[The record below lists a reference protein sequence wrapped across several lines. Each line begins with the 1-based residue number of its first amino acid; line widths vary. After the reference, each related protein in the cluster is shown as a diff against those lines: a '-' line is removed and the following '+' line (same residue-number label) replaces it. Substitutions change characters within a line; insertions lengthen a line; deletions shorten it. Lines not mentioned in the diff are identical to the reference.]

1 MAQIYFYSIASVVI
15 VSLLSFVG
23 VLTIAVSEKKL
34 RSLIMP
40 LVSLSAGTLL
50 GDSFLHLMPEAV
62 AKDKNSTAVWLWLLA
77 GILMFFILEKII
89 HWRHC
94 HLSTASNHPHPVGL
108 MNLVGDGLHN
118 FIDGMI
124 IAGSF
129 LVSPQIGL
137 ATTLAVV
144 AHEIPQEIG
153 DFGILL
159 HAGYSRTKALL
170 LNFASAI
177 TAIIG
182 ALIALIIGSQ
192 VISFTYF
199 IIPFTA
205 GGFIYIATADLI
217 PELKKD
223 TLLAK
228 SLLQLLMIIIGIA
241 IMIALKKNQL
251 NFGQ

>member
-1 MAQIYFYSIASVVI
+1 MLTIYFYTISSVLI
-15 VSLLSFVG
+15 VSLISLIG
-23 VLTIAVSEKKL
+23 VLTLAVSEKKL
-34 RSLIMP
+34 RHLIIL

-50 GDSFLHLMPEAV
+50 GNSFLHLIPEMTETGQP
-62 AKDKNSTAVWLWLLA
+62 DLSVWLWLLA
-77 GILMFFILEKII
+77 GILVFFILEKII

-94 HLSTASNHPHPVGL
+94 HLESTVFHPHPVGM
-108 MNLVGDGLHN
+108 MNLIGDGLHN

-129 LVSPQIGL
+129 LISPKLGL
-137 ATTLAVV
+137 ATTLAVI

-159 HAGYSRTKALL
+159 HAGYSRVKAIL
-170 LNFASAI
+170 LNFLSAI
-177 TAIIG
+177 VAIIG
-182 ALIALIIGSQ
+182 ALLALIIGAQASN
-192 VISFTYF
+192 FTSF

-223 TLLAK
+223 NNKLYQAFIQLA
-228 SLLQLLMIIIGIA
+228 SIIIGIGL
-241 IMIALKKNQL
+241 MLALKKIN
-251 NFGQ
+251 